1 MTEEIREKI
10 ADAQMVLV
18 GIGKELEERFHG
30 MEQDAGYVRLRAQAH
45 EGEQRDVLE
54 QYLRLAWLKDHP
66 DERKKEAYEALA
78 VLLSGKNC
86 FVVTLCTDD
95 AVFGAGLDEGRIV
108 APCGGFRKLSARIL
122 SVLRFRKFRR
132 TGGGDFLRFFP
143 LGKAAGTAEA
153 GSGAFRN

>member
-18 GIGKELEERFHG
+18 GIGKELEDRFHG

-66 DERKKEAYEALA
+66 DEREKEAYEALA
-78 VLLSGKNC
+78 VLLSG
-86 FVVTLCTDD
+86 TY
-95 AVFGAGLDEGRIV
+95 
-108 APCGGFRKLSARIL
+108 
-122 SVLRFRKFRR
+122 
-132 TGGGDFLRFFP
+132 
-143 LGKAAGTAEA
+143 
-153 GSGAFRN
+153 